1 MTDIITAKNTLSE
14 RNATFV
20 AVKNEEIYI
29 SHKRGVTPIIEK
41 IDEDSSFFRGAAVAD
56 KVTGKAAAMLLV
68 KYGIKDLHT
77 GIISRNALD
86 FLADKNITVTYDS
99 EVEYIINRDKTD
111 MCPMEKSVLNTSD
124 CDEAEMLIRATRQ
137 KLLKEK

>member
-41 IDEDSSFFRGAAVAD
+41 IDEDSSFFRDAAVAD

-124 CDEAEMLIRATRQ
+124 CDEAEKLIRATRQ